1 MKVEIIL
8 HFFFITFTIKLIFII
23 KITFVFTKLN
33 NNNLLIM
40 ANLKIGSLQH
50 KRSSVVNDENG
61 IKTPK
66 LPTKE
71 QLEFGEIAI
80 NYAKDY
86 ETLSIKNSS
95 GDVVTFSSDSTIDKK
110 IDDIRDNLAS
120 VVSVKLGADTEDN
133 ENFLKFEK
141 ESGDTGDT
149 QVLAVRSIDTDST
162 VTTERI
168 LVAGGPLDSTALRA
182 ILPQDDSGNA
192 FIEAGTDMQSLLLSL
207 FTKVEWPTPT
217 VTEGKINT
225 TIAAPSFTLK
235 NGANDATNQT
245 YEVGTV
251 LTMSDVTLS
260 AVSNAT
266 SARTCGEFTYGYS
279 DSVDGAITKTKK
291 ISIDATNITVNG
303 DNYTMSRDFT
313 GFANAD
319 DSATP
324 STTASEVTLSSADCV
339 VAEGECKVKVSVSG
353 PKGKCTFAEMPSYF
367 VTSNIG
373 TLSDEH
379 KSPTQ
384 AEATVTED
392 TTPTSRKEIKVKGV
406 YKYFLGYSTNKV
418 FDQFDSASVRAL
430 TTRTGDINKDGITTI
445 VDATAITSDGHSI
458 VVACPSTYKL
468 ATINNGIGAS
478 MLENFTSVGEVDV
491 TTGSITTKYK
501 VYVYPVMGGAEVEF
515 KNVTLTKA

>member
-40 ANLKIGSLQH
+40 DKKLKIGSLQH
-50 KRSSVVNDENG
+50 KRSSDVNDN
-61 IKTPK
+61 TPK
-66 LPTKE
+66 LPTAE

-95 GDVVTFSSDSTIDKK
+95 GDVVTFSSDSIIDKK
-110 IDDIRDNLAS
+110 IDGIRNDLAS

-141 ESGDTGDT
+141 ESGDT
-149 QVLAVRSIDTDST
+149 QVLAVRSIDADST
-162 VTTERI
+162 VTTDRI
-168 LVAGGPLDSTALRA
+168 LVAGGPLDSPALRD
-182 ILPQDDSGNA
+182 ILKKDENGNA
-192 FIEAGTDMQSLLLSL
+192 YIEANTDIQSLLLSL

-235 NGANDATNQT
+235 SGTTDASNQT
-245 YEVGTV
+245 YEVGTI
-251 LTMSDVTLS
+251 LTMSDATLS
-260 AVSNAT
+260 AVSNT
-266 SARTCGEFTYGYS
+266 TTARTCGDFTYGYS
-279 DSVDGAITKTKK
+279 DAVGGSITKTKK
-291 ISIDATNITVNG
+291 ISIGATNITVNG

-324 STTASEVTLSSADCV
+324 STTASEVTLASADCV

-373 TLSDEH
+373 TLSEGH

-392 TTPTSRKEIKVKGV
+392 TTPTSSKEIKVNGR
-406 YKYFLGYSTNKV
+406 YKYFMGNSTAQVVSDLNS
-418 FDQFDSASVRAL
+418 DSIRGLEISGW
-430 TTRTGDINKDGITTI
+430 TTVNGTTTI
-445 VDATAITSDGHSI
+445 KDKNTIWESNGHSI
-458 VVACPSTYKL
+458 VIACPNKYALDTVTDSMGNDSKSL
-468 ATINNGIGAS
+468 FSEIG
-478 MLENFTSVGEVDV
+478 TVDV
-491 TTGSITTKYK
+491 TTSSINTTYN
-501 VYVYPVMGGAEVEF
+501 VYIFPIESGTVM
-515 KNVTLTKA
+515 KLKDITLK

>member
-1 MKVEIIL
+1 MEIIL
-8 HFFFITFTIKLIFII
+8 HFFFVTFTIKLIFII

-66 LPTKE
+66 LPNKE

-95 GDVVTFSSDSTIDKK
+95 GDVVTFSSDSIIDKK
-110 IDDIRDNLAS
+110 IDDIRDDLAS
-120 VVSVKLGADTEDN
+120 VVSVELGEDTNDN
-133 ENFLKFEK
+133 KNFLKSEK

-149 QVLAVRSIDTDST
+149 KVLAVRSMDTDST
-162 VTTERI
+162 VTTDRI
-168 LVAGGPLDSTALRA
+168 LVAGGPLDSPALRD
-182 ILPQDDSGNA
+182 ILKKDNSGNA
-192 FIEAGTDMQSLLLSL
+192 YIEKGTDIQSLLLSL

-235 NGANDATNQT
+235 NGTNDASNQT
-245 YEVGTV
+245 YEVGTI
-251 LTMSDVTLS
+251 LTVSDATLS
-260 AVSNAT
+260 AVSNT
-266 SARTCGEFTYGYS
+266 TTARTCGEFTYGYS
-279 DSVDGAITKTKK
+279 DAVGGAITKTKQ
-291 ISIDATNITVNG
+291 ISIGATNITVNG
-303 DNYTMSRDFT
+303 DNYIMSRDFT

-324 STTASEVTLSSADCV
+324 STTASEVTLASADCV

-373 TLSDEH
+373 TLSEGH

-392 TTPTSRKEIKVKGV
+392 TTPTNSKEIKVNGR
-406 YKYFLGYSTNKV
+406 YKYFMGNSTAQVVSDLN
-418 FDQFDSASVRAL
+418 SNSIRGL
-430 TTRTGDINKDGITTI
+430 EISGWTTVNGATI
-445 VDATAITSDGHSI
+445 IRDAKTIWESNGHSI
-458 VVACPSTYKL
+458 VIACPNKYALDTVTDSMGNDSKSL
-468 ATINNGIGAS
+468 FSEIG
-478 MLENFTSVGEVDV
+478 TVDV
-491 TTGSITTKYK
+491 TTGSINTTYN
-501 VYVYPVMGGAEVEF
+501 VYIFPIESGTVMKL
-515 KNVTLTKA
+515 KNITLK

>member
-1 MKVEIIL
+1 
-8 HFFFITFTIKLIFII
+8 
-23 KITFVFTKLN
+23 
-33 NNNLLIM
+33 M

-50 KRSSVVNDENG
+50 KRSSVVNDNNG

-95 GDVVTFSSDSTIDKK
+95 GDVVTFSSDSIIDKK
-110 IDDIRDNLAS
+110 IDDIRDDLAS
-120 VVSVKLGADTEDN
+120 VVSVKLGKDTPGN

-141 ESGDTGDT
+141 ESGDT

-182 ILPQDDSGNA
+182 ILPQDESGNA
-192 FIEAGTDMQSLLLSL
+192 YIEANTDIQSLLLSL
-207 FTKVEWPTPT
+207 FTKVEWPNPT

-235 NGANDATNQT
+235 NGANDASNQT
-245 YEVGTV
+245 YEVGTI
-251 LTMSDVTLS
+251 LTMSNVTLS
-260 AVSNAT
+260 SVSNAT

-279 DSVDGAITKTKK
+279 DAVDGAITKTKK

-373 TLSDEH
+373 TLSAEH
-379 KSPTQ
+379 KSPIQ

-392 TTPTSRKEIKVKGV
+392 TTPTSSKEIKVNGR
-406 YKYFLGYSTNKV
+406 YKYFMGNSTAQVVSDLNS
-418 FDQFDSASVRAL
+418 DSIRGLEISDW
-430 TTRTGDINKDGITTI
+430 TTVNGTTTI
-445 VDATAITSDGHSI
+445 KDANTIWESNGHSI
-458 VVACPSTYKL
+458 VIACPNKYALDTV
-468 ATINNGIGAS
+468 TDS
-478 MLENFTSVGEVDV
+478 MGNDNKSLFSEFGTVGV
-491 TTGSITTKYK
+491 TTGSINTTYN
-501 VYVYPVMGGAEVEF
+501 VYIFPIESGTVM
-515 KNVTLTKA
+515 KLKDITLK